1 MPRASATP
9 ERRNAR
15 SRLPGLKNQ
24 PAGRPEAA
32 LLRSIRALDLRVEGY
47 SYRAIGGALGVNAGT
62 AYRDVER
69 ALAEAL
75 DRRDDV
81 AERART
87 LELRRCDRYLRALAP
102 KIAGGDEG
110 AINTALR
117 VGAVVSIA
125 AAAGRTMSP
134 VAAVVFMCAS
144 LTGSDP
150 LVIARR
156 VAGPLFAAS
165 AVTVLVA
172 WLRGA
177 EPRA

>member
-32 LLRSIRALDLRVEGY
+32 VLRSVRALDRRVEGY

-75 DRRDDV
+75 DRRDDL

-117 VGAVVSIA
+117 IGARRARLLGLDLQRDPVQAPADPEA
-125 AAAGRTMSP
+125 ALAALT
-134 VAAVVFMCAS
+134 AA
-144 LTGSDP
+144 TGSHGNGQD
-150 LVIARR
+150 R
-156 VAGPLFAAS
+156 VYDA
-165 AVTVLVA
+165 
-172 WLRGA
+172 
-177 EPRA
+177 